1 VAAVEFALV
10 APVLLTVL
18 MGFIEF
24 GRIYTS
30 QITLTNAARDGAR
43 FAITHASGWSSQ
55 DPAPAGTIEAAI
67 QTSVGA
73 GALAND
79 DAHIVIEYFDNTK
92 SPAVQCGHYSV
103 AAAVFVADN
112 GYQTQGNCV
121 VAGNLVEIKLAMP
134 YSFLTAASV
143 FFPSGFTLKAS
154 TTMVIEQ

>member
-1 VAAVEFALV
+1 VEFALV
-10 APVLLTVL
+10 APVLLTLL

-43 FAITHASGWSSQ
+43 FAITHSSSWSNQST
-55 DPAPAGTIEAAI
+55 APAGTIEAAI
-67 QTSVGA
+67 QASVGA
-73 GALAND
+73 GTLPND
-79 DAHIVIEYFDNTK
+79 DSHIVIEYFDNTK

-103 AAAVFVADN
+103 AAGVFVADG
-112 GYQTQGNCV
+112 GYPSQASCV
-121 VAGNLVEIKLAMP
+121 AAGNLVEIKLAMP

-143 FFPSGFTLKAS
+143 FFPSGFSLKAS